1 MTVTWQSAAG
11 CREFARDTSALYLAI
26 IRLAHRG
33 RACARVTESGALSE
47 AIMRCPYLLI
57 TAIWLSVSITTPA
70 WSDDPRQRED
80 QLKAGYL
87 FNFAKFVEW
96 PASVPQDALTI
107 CFLGGAG
114 VQQFLST
121 DAGSKRIGARGLVVR
136 SLREHDTSNGC
147 NVLYVDSALPS
158 AALSSLND
166 NSAPI
171 LTVSD
176 AKEFTRSG
184 GIIALYTESNR
195 LKFIVNVQNA
205 QRAGLRISSNLLQ
218 LATLVEKG
226 DPR

>member
-1 MTVTWQSAAG
+1 
-11 CREFARDTSALYLAI
+11 
-26 IRLAHRG
+26 
-33 RACARVTESGALSE
+33 
-47 AIMRCPYLLI
+47 MRRPYLLI
-57 TAIWLSVSITTPA
+57 AAIVLSFSIATPA
-70 WSDDPRQRED
+70 WSDDPARQRED

-87 FNFAKFVEW
+87 FNFAKFVDW
-96 PASVPQDALTI
+96 PASVPSDALTI

-121 DAGSKRIGARGLVVR
+121 DAASKRIGTRGLVVR

-147 NVLYVDSALPS
+147 NVLYVDGS
-158 AALSSLND
+158 LSTTMPASLND
-166 NSAPI
+166 FSAPI

-176 AKEFTRSG
+176 SKDFTHSG

-218 LATLVEKG
+218 LASSVEKG